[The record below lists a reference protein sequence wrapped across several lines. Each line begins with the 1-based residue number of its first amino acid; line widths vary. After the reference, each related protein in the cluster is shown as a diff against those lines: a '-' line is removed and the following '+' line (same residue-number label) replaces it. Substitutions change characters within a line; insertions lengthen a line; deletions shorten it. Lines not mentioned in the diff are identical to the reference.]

1 MSDWE
6 EEDIDVKVEVVIP
19 KQNKWDDE
27 DVEEDVKESW
37 EDSDEDEKSDTKKPA
52 PVLKKKVPI
61 KQKIAEK
68 LAAEEQKK
76 KELEARKLAG
86 EDEEDEET
94 EEDAYERKERM
105 RRLELEADM
114 MNATDLFAGVSVE
127 DMKNKP
133 LEEWT
138 PKNRVE
144 MEAYRKRLVELM
156 TFGSKSINYGWF
168 IDELLRDIAVPL
180 KDTEVKKIASAL
192 TVIANEKQR
201 IAKDALKK
209 GKGKGRPQ
217 LAAAGK
223 NSAADDSY
231 ADNGYD
237 YDDFM

>member
-1 MSDWE
+1 
-6 EEDIDVKVEVVIP
+6 
-19 KQNKWDDE
+19 
-27 DVEEDVKESW
+27 
-37 EDSDEDEKSDTKKPA
+37 
-52 PVLKKKVPI
+52 
-61 KQKIAEK
+61 
-68 LAAEEQKK
+68 
-76 KELEARKLAG
+76 
-86 EDEEDEET
+86 
-94 EEDAYERKERM
+94 M

-114 MNATDLFAGVSVE
+114 MNATDLFAGVSVD
-127 DMKNKP
+127 DMKNRP
-133 LEEWT
+133 LEECT

-144 MEAYRKRLVELM
+144 MDAYRKRLVELI